1 MSGNDAALREKLVK
15 IAEDTLLMG
24 ALDCVEANKTASL
37 GDALRVCEQAM
48 SELIRTDAVTCYRS
62 SNAKDAGQEA
72 AWSDIQYARNLGC
85 PVLAAFGGP

>member
-1 MSGNDAALREKLVK
+1 MSGFDAALGEQMVNT
-15 IAEDTLLMG
+15 AMDTLVG
-24 ALDCVEANKTASL
+24 RALDCVEANKTASL

-72 AWSDIQYARNLGC
+72 AWSDIQDARNLAC
-85 PVLAAFGGP
+85 AVLAKVVEP